1 MLQSIIIIL
10 SIAAGSWILIGF
22 LPTLTQKISTQ
33 MQIAIGAGI
42 GLGIGFLLAYCGLP
56 GLTGSIA
63 DVAVMINC
71 VIGFICFRNKTMIGM
86 VVGLLIPV
94 LVRGVN

>member
-1 MLQSIIIIL
+1 MLKSIIIIL

-33 MQIAIGAGI
+33 MQIAIGAGV
-42 GLGIGFLLAYCGLP
+42 GLGLGFLLVYCGFP
-56 GLTGSIA
+56 GMIGSIA
-63 DVAVMINC
+63 DVAVMINSML
-71 VIGFICFRNKTMIGM
+71 GFICFKNRTMVG
-86 VVGLLIPV
+86 VAVGLLVPV